1 MGLASSQARLLT
13 LTSRQ
18 HAIEYKAQKLEAEKL
33 QLANDSD
40 QVYKD
45 YLTRLDAT
53 KIQYRLVQPDGSTV
67 FNNATF
73 SKLKDEGFLF
83 NVNGTICNNLD
94 GVKEALKEQGIINLT
109 AGDSYTLLTSL
120 IQEGYVVLMQRN
132 LDASDAYQFDT
143 TSGTLSYTDSID
155 NSDTWSYSITNNG
168 SITSATTTNNNNKI
182 NVYNELYKSF
192 GDTSVMTSTKL
203 QEVSDE
209 IGLKKAEAQYEADMS
224 KINKKDARFDTELA
238 QLETE
243 RNAIKDEIE
252 TLKTV
257 AKDNADRTFK
267 IFS

>member
-94 GVKEALKEQGIINLT
+94 GVKNALKEQGIINLT
-109 AGDSYTLLTSL
+109 AADSYTLLTSL

-143 TSGTLSYTDSID
+143 NTGTLSYTDSID
-155 NSDTWSYSITNNG
+155 NSHTWNYTITDEGIN
-168 SITSATTTNNNNKI
+168 SSTTTNKDKI